1 MDATQDADAKTAY
14 GVSFGSSCW
23 PQQNDSGC
31 SADAVITQMGQAV
44 KVCPFLRRRENIMI
58 ELVNTAPVT
67 VPVGQSIPFSIVAT
81 KGGCA
86 ERHRAGSAQVTLAKP
101 GRYLVTFSGN
111 VAVPTGETAGEVALG
126 IARDGEILGGTVMRA
141 TPAAVEQYFN
151 VSSQTYVDVFC
162 GCCENVSVK
171 NAGTIPVLVDN
182 PNITAVRVC
191 G

>member
-1 MDATQDADAKTAY
+1 
-14 GVSFGSSCW
+14 
-23 PQQNDSGC
+23 
-31 SADAVITQMGQAV
+31 
-44 KVCPFLRRRENIMI
+44 MI

-162 GCCENVSVK
+162 GCCEMFPLK
-171 NAGTIPVLVDN
+171 TPG
-182 PNITAVRVC
+182 RFRFW
-191 G
+191 

>member
-1 MDATQDADAKTAY
+1 
-14 GVSFGSSCW
+14 
-23 PQQNDSGC
+23 
-31 SADAVITQMGQAV
+31 
-44 KVCPFLRRRENIMI
+44 MI
-58 ELVNTAPVT
+58 ELVNTTPVT
-67 VPVGQSIPFSIVAT
+67 VPVGQSIPFSAVAT

-86 ERHRAGSAQVTLAKP
+86 ERHRAGSAQITLVKP
-101 GRYLVTFSGN
+101 GRYLITFSGN
-111 VAVPTGETAGEVALG
+111 VAVPTGETVGEVALG

-162 GCCENVSVK
+162 GCCENVSIK